1 MINQKLLVS
10 GADYFA
16 DTYEINPYYT
26 QKSIDVEKAKA
37 EHAAILNCF
46 KEAGIELVKVDPPKD
61 CQDGVY
67 TANWALVKDG
77 VAVMSR
83 LPEARKAEEP
93 YAKAELEKL
102 GIKTIEVPGD
112 HLFSGQGD
120 SLICGKY
127 LFAGRGY
134 RSDPEAQQ
142 FAAETF
148 GLELVQVHALPQ
160 LNDDGT
166 EHINP
171 FTNHADSFWYD
182 IDLAISVIDEHT
194 IAYCRDAL
202 DEESQQKIDALTDID
217 KIVVDYDECTKGFAN
232 NLVSTGKH
240 VIMSNH
246 APKLQAELEKRGLI
260 CLTPDVTELKKGGG
274 YIRCVSLWLS

>member
-26 QKSIDVEKAKA
+26 QNKIDINKAMA
-37 EHAAILNCF
+37 EHKLILDCF
-46 KEAGIELVKVDPPKD
+46 KKANIELIKVKPPKN

-67 TANWALVKDG
+67 TANWALIKDG
-77 VAVMSR
+77 TAVMSR
-83 LPEARKAEEP
+83 LPEARKAEEN
-93 YAKAELEKL
+93 YARKILEQQ
-102 GIKTIEVPGD
+102 GIKTVLVPGK

-120 SLICGKY
+120 SLRCGKY
-127 LFAGRGY
+127 LLGGCGY

-142 FAAETF
+142 FAADTL
-148 GLELVQVHALPQ
+148 GLELIQLHAKPQ
-160 LNDDGT
+160 LNPDGS

-171 FTNHADSFWYD
+171 VTNHADSFWYD
-182 IDLAISVIDEHT
+182 IDLAVSVIDDHT
-194 IAYCRDAL
+194 IAYCPDAL
-202 DEESQQKIDALTDID
+202 DDQSNQKLQSLNLDTIL
-217 KIVVDYDECTKGFAN
+217 VDYEECTKGFAN

-240 VIMSNH
+240 VIMSNK
-246 APKLQAELEKRGLI
+246 APKLQSALEKRGLI

-274 YIRCVSLWLS
+274 YIRCVSLWFS

>member
-16 DTYEINPYYT
+16 DTYEINPYYAE
-26 QKSIDVEKAKA
+26 KGINIAKAKA
-37 EHAAILNCF
+37 EHADIVRCF
-46 KEAGIELVKVDPPKD
+46 KEAGIEIIQVKPPKD

-77 VAVMSR
+77 VAVMAR
-83 LPEARKAEEP
+83 LPEARKGEEA
-93 YAKAELEKL
+93 YAKAQLEQL
-102 GIKTIEVPGD
+102 GIKTLLAPGN
-112 HLFSGQGD
+112 HLYSGQGD

-127 LFAGRGY
+127 LFAGQGF
-134 RSDPEAQQ
+134 RSDSESQA
-142 FAAETF
+142 FAAKTF
-148 GLELVQVHALPQ
+148 GLKLIQLQAKPQ
-160 LNDDGT
+160 LNDDGSI
-166 EHINP
+166 HINP

-182 IDLAISVIDEHT
+182 LDLAVSVIDEHT
-194 IAYCRDAL
+194 IAYCKDAL
-202 DEESQQKIDALTDID
+202 DEESNRKIDALTDLD
-217 KIVVDYDECTKGFAN
+217 KIVVDLDECTKGFAN

-240 VIMSNH
+240 VIMSNK
-246 APKLQAELEKRGLI
+246 APKLQAALEKRGLI

>member
-26 QKSIDVEKAKA
+26 QNKIDINKAMA
-37 EHAAILNCF
+37 EHKLILDCF
-46 KEAGIELVKVDPPKD
+46 KEANIELIKVKPPKN

-67 TANWALVKDG
+67 TANWALIKDG
-77 VAVMSR
+77 IAVMSR
-83 LPEARKAEEP
+83 LPEARKAEEN
-93 YAKAELEKL
+93 YARKILEQQ
-102 GIKTIEVPGD
+102 GIKTILVPGK

-120 SLICGKY
+120 SLRCGKY
-127 LFAGRGY
+127 LLGGCGY

-142 FAAETF
+142 FAADTL
-148 GLELVQVHALPQ
+148 GLELIQLHAKPQ
-160 LNDDGT
+160 LNPDGS

-171 FTNHADSFWYD
+171 VTNHADSFWYD
-182 IDLAISVIDEHT
+182 IDLAVSVIDNHT
-194 IAYCRDAL
+194 IAYCPDAL
-202 DEESQQKIDALTDID
+202 DDQSNQKLQSLNLDTIL
-217 KIVVDYDECTKGFAN
+217 VDYEECTKGFAN

-240 VIMSNH
+240 VIMSNK
-246 APKLQAELEKRGLI
+246 APKLQSALEKRGLI

-274 YIRCVSLWLS
+274 YIRCVSLWFS

>member
-10 GADYFA
+10 GADYFS
-16 DTYEINPYYT
+16 DEYEINPYYT
-26 QKSIDVEKAKA
+26 SNTIDVEKAKA
-37 EHAAILNCF
+37 EHSAIIDCF
-46 KEAGIELVKVDPPKD
+46 KQAGIEIVKVNPPKG

-77 VAVMSR
+77 TAVMAR
-83 LPEARKAEEP
+83 LPEARKAEEA
-93 YAKAELEKL
+93 YAKQCLEAQ
-102 GIKTIEVPGD
+102 GIKTVLVPD
-112 HLFSGQGD
+112 NHLFSGQGD
-120 SLICGKY
+120 SLRCGKY
-127 LFAGRGY
+127 LFAGSSY

-142 FAAETF
+142 FAAETL
-148 GLELVQVHALPQ
+148 GLELIQLHANPQ
-160 LNDDGT
+160 LNEDGSI
-166 EHINP
+166 HINP

-182 IDLAISVIDEHT
+182 LDLAVSIIDEQT
-194 IAYCRDAL
+194 IAYCPGAL
-202 DEESQQKIDALTDID
+202 DKASNQRIEAITDLNKIL
-217 KIVVDYDECTKGFAN
+217 VDYEECTKGFAC

-246 APKLQAELEKRGLI
+246 APKLQAELEQRGLI

>member
-10 GADYFA
+10 GADYFS
-16 DTYEINPYYT
+16 DEYEINPYYT
-26 QKSIDVEKAKA
+26 SNTIDVEKAKA
-37 EHAAILNCF
+37 EHSAIIDCF
-46 KEAGIELVKVDPPKD
+46 KQAGIEIVKVNPPKG

-77 VAVMSR
+77 TAVMAR
-83 LPEARKAEEP
+83 LPEARKAEEI
-93 YAKAELEKL
+93 YAKQCLEAQ
-102 GIKTIEVPGD
+102 GIKTVLVPD
-112 HLFSGQGD
+112 NHLFSGQGD
-120 SLICGKY
+120 SLRCSKY
-127 LFAGRGY
+127 LFAGSGY

-142 FAAETF
+142 FAAETL
-148 GLELVQVHALPQ
+148 GLELIQLHANPQ
-160 LNDDGT
+160 LNEDGSI
-166 EHINP
+166 HINP

-182 IDLAISVIDEHT
+182 LDLAVSIIDEQT
-194 IAYCRDAL
+194 IAYCPGAL
-202 DEESQQKIDALTDID
+202 DEVSNQRIEAITDLNKIL
-217 KIVVDYDECTKGFAN
+217 VDYEECTKGFAC

-246 APKLQAELEKRGLI
+246 APKLQAELEQRGLI

>member
-37 EHAAILNCF
+37 EHAAILDCF
-46 KEAGIELVKVDPPKD
+46 RKAGIELVKVDPPKD

-93 YAKAELEKL
+93 YAKAELEKQ
-102 GIKTIEVPGD
+102 GIKTILVPD
-112 HLFSGQGD
+112 NHLFSGQGD

-142 FAAETF
+142 FAANTF
-148 GLELVQVHALPQ
+148 GLELIQVHALPQ

-182 IDLAISVIDEHT
+182 IDLAISVIDDHT

-217 KIVVDYDECTKGFAN
+217 KIIVDYDECTKGFAN

-240 VIMSNH
+240 VIMSNK

>member
-26 QKSIDVEKAKA
+26 QKSIDIEKAKA
-37 EHAAILNCF
+37 EHAAILDCF
-46 KEAGIELVKVDPPKD
+46 KQAGIELVKVDPPKD

-77 VAVMSR
+77 VAIMSR

-93 YAKAELEKL
+93 YALGQLEKL

-142 FAAETF
+142 FAAKTF

-202 DEESQQKIDALTDID
+202 DQESQQIIDAIEDID

-232 NLVSTGKH
+232 NLVSTGKY

>member
-26 QKSIDVEKAKA
+26 QKSIDVQKAQA
-37 EHAAILNCF
+37 EHTAILACF
-46 KEAGIELVKVDPPKD
+46 EEAGIELVKVDPPKD

-77 VAVMSR
+77 VAIMSR

-93 YAKAELEKL
+93 YAKTQLEKL
-102 GIKTIEVPGD
+102 GIKTIEVPGN
-112 HLFSGQGD
+112 HLYSGQGD

-142 FAAETF
+142 FAADTF

-182 IDLAISVIDEHT
+182 IDLAISVIDDHT

-202 DEESQQKIDALTDID
+202 DEESQQKIDALTDVD
-217 KIVVDYDECTKGFAN
+217 KIIVDYDECTKGFAN

-240 VIMSNH
+240 VIMSNK

>member
-37 EHAAILNCF
+37 EHAAIMNCF

-93 YAKAELEKL
+93 CAKTELEKL
-102 GIKTIEVPGD
+102 GIKTVEVPGN

-142 FAAETF
+142 FAAKTF
-148 GLELVQVHALPQ
+148 GLALVQVHALPQ

-194 IAYCRDAL
+194 IAYCHDAL
-202 DEESQQKIDALTDID
+202 DQESQQKIDAIKDID

>member
-26 QKSIDVEKAKA
+26 QNKINVNKAMA
-37 EHAAILNCF
+37 EHKLILDCF
-46 KEAGIELVKVDPPKD
+46 KEANIELIKVKPPKN
-61 CQDGVY
+61 CQDAVY
-67 TANWALVKDG
+67 TANWALIKYG
-77 VAVMSR
+77 AAVMS
-83 LPEARKAEEP
+83 LIPEARKAEEN
-93 YAKAELEKL
+93 YARKILEQQ
-102 GIKTIEVPGD
+102 GIKTVLVPGN

-120 SLICGKY
+120 SLRCDKY
-127 LFAGRGY
+127 LLGGCGY

-142 FAAETF
+142 FAADTL
-148 GLELVQVHALPQ
+148 GLELIQLHAKPQ
-160 LNDDGT
+160 LNPDGS

-171 FTNHADSFWYD
+171 VTNHADSFWYD
-182 IDLAISVIDEHT
+182 IDLAVSVIDDHT
-194 IAYCRDAL
+194 IAYCPDAL
-202 DEESQQKIDALTDID
+202 DDQSNQKLQSLNLDTIL
-217 KIVVDYDECTKGFAN
+217 VDYEECTKGFAN

-240 VIMSNH
+240 VIMSNK
-246 APKLQAELEKRGLI
+246 APKLQSALEKRGLI

>member
-1 MINQKLLVS
+1 MINQKLMVS

-26 QKSIDVEKAKA
+26 NKTINIKKAKA
-37 EHAAILNCF
+37 EHAEILECF
-46 KEAGIELVKVDPPKD
+46 KKANIELVKVAPPKN

-77 VAVMSR
+77 IAVMSR
-83 LPEARKAEEP
+83 LPKARKAEEA
-93 YAKAELEKL
+93 YAKKYLEEQ
-102 GIKTIEVPGD
+102 GIKTVSVPNNY
-112 HLFSGQGD
+112 LFSGQGD
-120 SLICGKY
+120 SLRCGKY
-127 LFAGRGY
+127 LFGGHGY

-142 FAAETF
+142 FAAKTLN
-148 GLELVQVHALPQ
+148 LELIQLHAKPQ

-166 EHINP
+166 VHINS

-182 IDLAISVIDEHT
+182 LDLAVSVIDEHT
-194 IAYCRDAL
+194 IAYCPEAL
-202 DEESQQKIDALTDID
+202 DKESNQKIESIPDLD
-217 KIVVDYDECTKGFAN
+217 KIKVDFSECTKGFAN

-240 VIMSNH
+240 VIMSNK

-260 CLTPDVTELKKGGG
+260 CLTPNVTELKKGGG
-274 YIRCVSLWLS
+274 YIRCASLWLS

>member
-26 QKSIDVEKAKA
+26 QNKIDINKAMA
-37 EHAAILNCF
+37 EHKLILDCF
-46 KEAGIELVKVDPPKD
+46 KEANIELIKVKPPKN

-67 TANWALVKDG
+67 TANWALIKDG
-77 VAVMSR
+77 TAVMSR
-83 LPEARKAEEP
+83 LPEARKAEEN
-93 YAKAELEKL
+93 YARKILEQQ
-102 GIKTIEVPGD
+102 GIKTVLVPGK

-120 SLICGKY
+120 SLRCGKY
-127 LFAGRGY
+127 LLGGCGY

-142 FAAETF
+142 FAADTL
-148 GLELVQVHALPQ
+148 GLELIQLHAKPQ
-160 LNDDGT
+160 LNPDGS

-171 FTNHADSFWYD
+171 ATNHADSFWYD
-182 IDLAISVIDEHT
+182 IDLAVSVIDDHT
-194 IAYCRDAL
+194 IAYCPDAL
-202 DEESQQKIDALTDID
+202 DDQSNQKLQSLNLDTIL
-217 KIVVDYDECTKGFAN
+217 VDYEECTKGFAN

-240 VIMSNH
+240 VIMSNK
-246 APKLQAELEKRGLI
+246 APKLQSALEKRGLI
-260 CLTPDVTELKKGGG
+260 CLTPDVAELKKGGG